1 MTKLVI
7 SSTGEAAERWGH
19 YLGQYEIAGEH
30 HGAPYYKQ
38 TGGLGYLYRDA
49 QTAWRAGWVL
59 GSTKDYQCVLYHPP
73 TTGDT
78 PPQSGWQYLDDDQ
91 HHDDPRLVLTPGP
104 LSPPLTI
111 TLQAEGELATLFPH
125 HLGTFSKTNQWSR
138 GRPVYRNQEEKVLY
152 HYHWGRWSV
161 GDTSDDLG
169 DIWCLVSAG
178 LWPAQAAEWRYEE
191 GEDWRYAVITVITA
205 FLVTDLRLLL

>member
-19 YLGQYEIAGEH
+19 YLGQYECAGEH
-30 HGAPYYKQ
+30 NGAPYYRQ
-38 TGGLGYLYRDA
+38 TGDGYPLYLYRDP
-49 QTAWRAGWVL
+49 QTAWRAGLEL
-59 GSTKDYQCVLYHPP
+59 GSTEDGFCGLYHPP

-125 HLGTFSKTNQWSR
+125 HLGTFSKTDQWSE
-138 GRPVYRNQEEKVLY
+138 GRPVYRNQAGKLLY
-152 HYHWGRWSV
+152 WWGGRWSV
-161 GDTSDDLG
+161 GDTSDDG
-169 DIWCLVSAG
+169 ADIRCWMPAG
-178 LWPAQAAEWRYEE
+178 LWPPQAAEWGYN
-191 GEDWRYAVITVITA
+191 GGGAWRDVVTVTTS
-205 FLVTDLRLLL
+205 FSVTDLRLLL